1 MGNSMKPED
10 FVRRHT
16 KTNTYNDVM
25 VLDVA
30 TKDLVDAE
38 ELTSKTPPENRWVGI
53 NSTNSTKIGT
63 NPASVGL
70 TVFADATA
78 NYRTKN
84 GFISQRKLL
93 REHIITPRRWKEAI
107 SLSDDMTVSTSPG
120 VPTYIEIHPGTILH
134 SPNDVTPF
142 TAYRATTIYNL
153 VTKYHISLYCLGIII
168 AISELNKSTHEW
180 STFPSL
186 RYLHRKLEKSEI
198 KINRT
203 ELTELIKKLATLGM
217 AGIRHLNGRYAITLS
232 LADKL
237 IVKNIHSQGIHNRAT
252 ANPSVSILSNQIK
265 TKLETHYNTKLD
277 YQVTKQIKK
286 LLLVGMDA
294 SKILNSTTTK
304 GSLNGAR
311 SPSAV
316 VAKRLMGILSE
327 HIATKRSTP
336 QKTEKHAEEPDES
349 ALLTAQHATAWDHYL
364 GTHIDPKTLQ
374 KIQNSK
380 SPWFAANTYIY
391 RLAADGPPP
400 TTNKK
405 SDIKLTDRFR

>member
-1 MGNSMKPED
+1 MLNI
-10 FVRRHT
+10 
-16 KTNTYNDVM
+16 
-25 VLDVA
+25 
-30 TKDLVDAE
+30 TKDLVDTE
-38 ELTSKTPPENRWVGI
+38 ELTSKIPPENRWVGM

-63 NPASVGL
+63 NPASIGL

-93 REHIITPRRWKEAI
+93 REHIITPRRWNQAI
-107 SLSDDMTVSTSPG
+107 SSSDDITVSTSPG

-142 TAYRATTIYNL
+142 TAYRATIIYDL
-153 VTKYHISLYCLGIII
+153 VTKYHISLHCLGIL
-168 AISELNKSTHEW
+168 ISINELEKSTHEW

-186 RYLHRKLEKSEI
+186 RYLHHKLEKSGI

-203 ELTELIKKLATLGM
+203 ELTALIAKLATLGM
-217 AGIRHLNGRYAITLS
+217 AGIRHLNGRYAITLN

-237 IVKNIHSQGIHNRAT
+237 VTKNIRSQSVRNRAT
-252 ANPSVSILSNQIK
+252 PNPSIPTVANLMK
-265 TKLETHYNTKLD
+265 TKLETHYNIELD
-277 YQVTKQIKK
+277 YRTNKQITK
-286 LLLVGMDA
+286 LLLAGID
-294 SKILNSTTTK
+294 STTILNKVTTK

-316 VAKRLMGILSE
+316 ISKRLTNILGEHIVAKQN
-327 HIATKRSTP
+327 TTP
-336 QKTEKHAEEPDES
+336 KIKNYVEEPDES
-349 ALLTAQHATAWDHYL
+349 ALLTAQNAIAWDNYL

-400 TTNKK
+400 TTNEK
-405 SDIKLTDRFR
+405 SDVKLTDRFR